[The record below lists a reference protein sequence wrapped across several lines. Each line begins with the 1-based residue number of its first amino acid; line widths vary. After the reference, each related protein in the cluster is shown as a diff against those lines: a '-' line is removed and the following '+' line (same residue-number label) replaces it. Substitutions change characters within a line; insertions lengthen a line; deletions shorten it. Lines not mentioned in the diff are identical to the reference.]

1 VEMIDLVDNDIS
13 DSESKTVNENF
24 REPRGRLLIST
35 LKKGV
40 LLADLITNPLRKRT
54 GRKVKQETER
64 LSIACVHSGTNKPYW
79 RCIAP
84 GCGHFQAGNRQLQR
98 VLAHA
103 MDCAFISAELRDFA
117 HDVAIESN
125 APGARVN
132 PKRIQTDTETQG
144 TPPHKK
150 VKTIQGT
157 LTDVA
162 MTTGKARYQD
172 KVNLA
177 IVELFAVSGVPPSV
191 LDSSQWKKFVEVAT
205 NSKCSPPSLTML
217 TQKLIP
223 AEAALVRKYQA
234 NFLRTCVNLTL
245 TFDGGSTRRPS
256 SVYTVHITTAER
268 ETLFMEGCDATSE
281 RHTAEYIEGLITK
294 VRSKLKPEVQWP
306 DWTCTRLTK
315 A

>member
-1 VEMIDLVDNDIS
+1 MIDLANNDIS
-13 DSESKTVNENF
+13 DNESKTVNENLC
-24 REPRGRLLIST
+24 EPHGRLLMSIS
-35 LKKGV
+35 KKGV
-40 LLADLITNPLRKRT
+40 LLADLITNPSKKPM
-54 GRKVKQETER
+54 GRKVKQETKR
-64 LSIACVHSGTNKPYW
+64 LSIPCVHSVTNKPYW
-79 RCIAP
+79 QCIAP
-84 GCGHFQAGNRQLQR
+84 GCGHFQAGNHQLQR

-103 MDCAFISAELRDFA
+103 MDCIFISAKLRDFT

-132 PKRIQTDTETQG
+132 PKQIQTDTETQG

-162 MTTGKARYQD
+162 MTTGKAIYQD

-223 AEAALVRKYQA
+223 AEAALVCKY
-234 NFLRTCVNLTL
+234 
-245 TFDGGSTRRPS
+245 
-256 SVYTVHITTAER
+256 
-268 ETLFMEGCDATSE
+268 
-281 RHTAEYIEGLITK
+281 
-294 VRSKLKPEVQWP
+294 
-306 DWTCTRLTK
+306 
-315 A
+315 